1 MSIDLTK
8 YLCKSSKFFFKTKN
22 KVLALSVYQ
31 GLLTAYNLIFIICF
45 SKNVLFTPKSASF
58 IFAQM
63 SDQNVPL
70 CVCTWRRTQTFHVQ
84 RFAQDCR
91 YNLIGLLISFQPQIF
106 SYGTII
112 INTSSMETSFFGKL
126 KTKLKF
132 FLIKY
137 ETIRFFSLYYFP

>member
-1 MSIDLTK
+1 MQEFKIL
-8 YLCKSSKFFFKTKN
+8 FFLKN

-45 SKNVLFTPKSASF
+45 SKNVLYTPKSSSF

-91 YNLIGLLISFQPQIF
+91 YNLIGLLISFQPQIY

-112 INTSSMETSFFGKL
+112 INTSNMAIFFWKIED
-126 KTKLKF
+126 KTQI
-132 FLIKY
+132 FLNKI
-137 ETIRFFSLYYFP
+137 